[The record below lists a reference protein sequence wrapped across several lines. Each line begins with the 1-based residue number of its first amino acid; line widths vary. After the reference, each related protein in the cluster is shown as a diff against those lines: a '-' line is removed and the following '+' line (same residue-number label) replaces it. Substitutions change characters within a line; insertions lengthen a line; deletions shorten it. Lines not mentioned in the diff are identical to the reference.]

1 MGNSLPPFSVYA
13 ESFVPSFC
21 LTNPIHSQK
30 NKHSRQ
36 RESKC
41 KDPEV
46 GVCAECSKQQGG
58 QRSRNEISK
67 GRVAGND
74 VRCVLCKMA
83 KVIVGEVAEGKLSR
97 TGNCKVTVNFCKVCS
112 NLYVST
118 IQHVAS
124 RPAASVSPES
134 LSEIHIHN
142 VIPHLLN
149 QNV

>member
-1 MGNSLPPFSVYA
+1 M
-13 ESFVPSFC
+13 C
-21 LTNPIHSQK
+21 T
-30 NKHSRQ
+30 
-36 RESKC
+36 
-41 KDPEV
+41 
-46 GVCAECSKQQGG
+46 ECSKQQGG
-58 QRSRNEISK
+58 QWSQNEISK

-83 KVIVGEVAEGKLSR
+83 EVTVGDVAEGKLNR
-97 TGNCKVTVNFCKVCS
+97 AGNCKVTGNFGQVCS

-149 QNV
+149 QNVWGYLNSQCASYSCDTLRNTLCNKKKNPSILAWKILSWKFNSVP